1 MADLREEPVVSVA
14 IQTEPRERWGIIQT
28 MDGLV
33 RGGRTVRIG
42 NAACWC
48 WAVIGDHECDPGMTG
63 FRALLRPVRSWS
75 PARPRPGWRSWP
87 DQEPD
92 HLALEAPDV
101 SHHSPADPPSRTG
114 TTSRPAKERTHE

>member
-48 WAVIGDHECDPGMTG
+48 WAVIGDHECDPRNDWLPCLAATCPLVVTG
-63 FRALLRPVRSWS
+63 PA
-75 PARPRPGWRSWP
+75 PARL
-87 DQEPD
+87 EE
-92 HLALEAPDV
+92 LA
-101 SHHSPADPPSRTG
+101 
-114 TTSRPAKERTHE
+114 